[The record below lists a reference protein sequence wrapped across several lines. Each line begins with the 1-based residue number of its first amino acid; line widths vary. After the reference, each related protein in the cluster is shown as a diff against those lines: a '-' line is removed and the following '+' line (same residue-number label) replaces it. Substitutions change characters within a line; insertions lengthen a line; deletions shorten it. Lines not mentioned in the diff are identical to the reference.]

1 MYSLS
6 DEFGNR
12 SRRWVFQELLR
23 VFLFIA
29 RSLALSP
36 VRGRGIRVKGERS
49 PESHLIE
56 SLTNAVPLGH
66 ISGFDFDVVVG
77 CEKQLVKMQ
86 IEYQKYRHIPNT
98 KILKY
103 Q

>member
-23 VFLFIA
+23 VVLFIA

-36 VRGRGIRVKGERS
+36 ERGVGTEGGRG

-66 ISGFDFDVVVG
+66 ISGFDFDVVVVG
-77 CEKQLVKMQ
+77 CEKQLVKM
-86 IEYQKYRHIPNT
+86 
-98 KILKY
+98 
-103 Q
+103 